1 MEQTDSFYFV
11 QPGEVE
17 LPWGPETVDI
27 NEAPYEMYGESTTHR
42 NYFIQA
48 YWLSEK
54 LLLDSWVIEARVD
67 TQWGGY
73 LGGWEDGFARFSYNQ
88 SNPWYYEFSDRES
101 IEELKVLCEASSEH
115 ELSERLTLLAQ
126 YPGND
131 GWDTDQ
137 WIGNDQFHTKL
148 LERGFLPAFP
158 EDDLSCWGGDAFAL
172 LYDSERLMTILDY
185 GAPLAQKR
193 TSVELIRA
201 HINDR
206 MATWPNN

>member
-1 MEQTDSFYFV
+1 MQQTDSDDV
-11 QPGEVE
+11 VPSGEVE

-27 NEAPYEMYGESTTHR
+27 NEAPYEMHGESTTHR

-54 LLLDSWVIEARVD
+54 LLLDSWVIEARFD
-67 TQWGGY
+67 TAWGGY
-73 LGGWEDGFARFSYNQ
+73 LPGSEDEFTRFSYNQ

-131 GWDTDQ
+131 GWDTAQ

-148 LERGFLPAFP
+148 LERGFLPEIG
-158 EDDLSCWGGDAFAL
+158 EDHLSCWGGGVVAL
-172 LYDSERLMTILDY
+172 LYDSERLMTILDC

-206 MATWPNN
+206 IA